1 MFVPQFFACYK
12 RTSVRY
18 IEPTHSKPYIYIE
31 QVFVYKHIKPNN
43 TSALKA
49 DKTKISFKYDTQT
62 NCVSFIIA

>member
-49 DKTKISFKYDTQT
+49 DETKISLD
-62 NCVSFIIA
+62 